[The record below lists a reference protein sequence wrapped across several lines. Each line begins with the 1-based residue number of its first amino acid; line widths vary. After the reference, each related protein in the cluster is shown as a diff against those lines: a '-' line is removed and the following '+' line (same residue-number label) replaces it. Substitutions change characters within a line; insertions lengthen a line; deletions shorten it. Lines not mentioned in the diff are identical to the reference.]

1 MTAPGRIA
9 VEQGS
14 QAWLDARRQLV
25 TATDLGVLLGI
36 NPWRC
41 EADLADEKLHGTQQ
55 EPSLRMRAGNAM
67 EPLIREAY
75 QEQTGRRLLRYHGLL
90 THPDYPWAAA
100 SPDYRVVGEPGLMEA
115 KYSTSRARF
124 ADGLPQEIQAQ
135 AIWQAAITGAEW
147 VDVAVFLV
155 DELVVTRV
163 AADPAL
169 FADLLLVA
177 EDFRRRLV
185 SGGPFVRDAA
195 RVRRDHP
202 ADDGSEIAAD
212 NDVAEAVRALL
223 DTRASR
229 KRLEEDEERLETA
242 IKARMADAAAM
253 TGPGWRITWKRTKD
267 RDETDWKA
275 VAASLLATL
284 SETDRATAVAP
295 HTVVRPGFRP
305 FRVTLDKETE

>member
-1 MTAPGRIA
+1 MTALALR
-9 VEQGS
+9 QGTP
-14 QAWLDARRQLV
+14 AWLEARRALV
-25 TATDLGVLLGI
+25 TGTDIPVLLGI
-36 NPWRC
+36 SPWKC
-41 EADLADEKLHGTQQ
+41 EADLADEKRGLVPPQ
-55 EPSLRMRAGNAM
+55 ESTLRMRVGSALEDMILA
-67 EPLIREAY
+67 EYAAA
-75 QEQTGRRLLRYHGLL
+75 TGRRVRRYRAMVR
-90 THPDYPWAAA
+90 HPRVEWAAA
-100 SPDYRVVGEPGLMEA
+100 SPDAGAIGERRLVELKWTA
-115 KYSTSRARF
+115 SRSRF
-124 ADGLPQEIQAQ
+124 ADGLPQDVAAQ
-135 AIWQAAITGAEW
+135 VAWQLGCTGYPVA
-147 VDVAVFLV
+147 DVAVMTADSLTV
-155 DELVVTRV
+155 YEQ

-185 SGGPFVRDAA
+185 SGGPFARDAA

-212 NDVAEAVRALL
+212 ADVAEAVRALL

-295 HTVVRPGFRP
+295 HTTVRAGFRP
-305 FRVTLDKETE
+305 FRVVLDKETE